1 MITLGARQVDVQR
14 ELHRLRVEL
23 EELRASRRRLVL
35 AADADRRTIE
45 RDLHDG
51 VHQHL
56 ISLAVSLQLA
66 GQAED
71 SDPAALPALLAEMAR
86 AVHDGLEET
95 ARLAQRIHPA
105 TLEAGDLAALL
116 RSASTAAGV
125 PARVDVSA
133 AGSYPPE
140 AVMTIHLAWLDTL
153 ARAGAGCARRRSTC
167 ATRSTPSRSRSP
179 HPGSC
184 PPRISTACEGVSRPS
199 AAGSRSRPLARERP
213 SWRAHSR
220 SNDDASRSLR
230 GRERRP

>member
-1 MITLGARQVDVQR
+1 MITLGAREVDVQR

-66 GQAED
+66 GQAEA

-153 ARAGAGCARRRSTC
+153 ARAGSGALTSIDVRDTVDTLTFEITAPGIEST
-167 ATRSTPSRSRSP
+167 T
-179 HPGSC
+179 
-184 PPRISTACEGVSRPS
+184 E
-199 AAGSRSRPLARERP
+199 L
-213 SWRAHSR
+213 
-220 SNDDASRSLR
+220 DALR
-230 GRERRP
+230 GRVEALGGRLTITSSRRGAAVVACSLPIER

>member
-1 MITLGARQVDVQR
+1 MITLGGREVDVQR

-66 GQAED
+66 GQAEA
-71 SDPAALPALLAEMAR
+71 SDPAALHALLAEMAR

-133 AGSYPPE
+133 AGSYPSE

-153 ARAGAGCARRRSTC
+153 ARAGSGALTSIDVRDTVDTLTFEITTPGIEST
-167 ATRSTPSRSRSP
+167 T
-179 HPGSC
+179 
-184 PPRISTACEGVSRPS
+184 E
-199 AAGSRSRPLARERP
+199 L
-213 SWRAHSR
+213 
-220 SNDDASRSLR
+220 DALR
-230 GRERRP
+230 GRVEALGGRLTIASSRRGAAVVACSLPIER